1 MIRRKTAPPRGI
13 LRTPAA
19 EPGRSEH
26 ARYHPSPDLA
36 PYVEHYWSVQWDRR
50 GLEPQRVETLPH
62 PSVHLIFERHVG
74 GRITGVTR
82 GKFSRVLENEG
93 GVFAVKFTP
102 GGFFAFLGAPVSTL
116 TDTIASIHDVF
127 GDEGTA
133 LALAVLAEP
142 TDPSR
147 IPLVEEFLRGRRPQ
161 PDKNLIRISAM
172 VYAVAE
178 DRRIVKVE
186 NLVDRYG
193 VGKRTLQRL
202 FVKYVGVSPKWVIQ
216 RYRLHEAAEQLA
228 DGGSVSQSALALRLG
243 YSDQAHFVRDFKAM
257 VGTTPAQYARRS
269 PTSRFSGA
277 AITFFPG

>member
-13 LRTPAA
+13 LRTEAA

-36 PYVEHYWSVQWDRR
+36 PYVEHYWSVRWDRR
-50 GLEPQRVETLPH
+50 ALEPHRVETLPH
-62 PSVHLIFERHVG
+62 PSVHMIFERHIG

-93 GVFAVKFTP
+93 EIFAVKFTP
-102 GGFFAFLGAPVSTL
+102 GGFFPFLGVPVETL
-116 TDTIASIHDVF
+116 TDVTASIHDVF
-127 GDEGTA
+127 GDEGA
-133 LALAVLAEP
+133 GLARAVLAEA
-142 TDPSR
+142 TDASR
-147 IPLVEEFLRGRRPQ
+147 IPLVEGFLRGCRPEAAAT
-161 PDKNLIRISAM
+161 LARVTEM

-193 VGKRTLQRL
+193 VRKRTLQRL
-202 FVKYVGVSPKWVIQ
+202 FVKYVGVGPKWVIQ

-228 DGGSVSQSALALRLG
+228 AGGSLSQAALALQLG

-269 PTSRFSGA
+269 RA
-277 AITFFPG
+277 R